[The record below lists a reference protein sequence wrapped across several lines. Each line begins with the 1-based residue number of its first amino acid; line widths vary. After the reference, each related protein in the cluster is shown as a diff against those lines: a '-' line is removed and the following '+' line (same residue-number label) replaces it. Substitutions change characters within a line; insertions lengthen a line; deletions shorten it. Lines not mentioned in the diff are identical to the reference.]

1 MYTEKKATFADIYS
15 FILHFFSFF
24 STFFFFFTFF
34 SNLQETVM
42 HSDNMNSRLH
52 QTNGQQKKER
62 ICKWKSLFNVTYV
75 LNQALWKC
83 TLTSMGSY
91 LVWWPRSLRVN
102 QLMVSVLEKSM
113 EALIPQT
120 VFAQRLLALQ
130 PLLWSQYEWPI
141 RDVNGI
147 VSMAVGGSL
156 WLFIIWEAVDKF
168 SRSGRVQHPGREV
181 LITPI
186 LLCQTT
192 FLIKLYLLLFVVKC
206 LKC

>member
-1 MYTEKKATFADIYS
+1 MYTEIKQPLLT
-15 FILHFFSFF
+15 FILSFYIFSPFFLH
-24 STFFFFFTFF
+24 FFFFFTFF

-42 HSDNMNSRLH
+42 HSDNMNSCLH

-168 SRSGRVQHPGREV
+168 SRSGRVQHPGREE

-186 LLCQTT
+186 LLWCN
-192 FLIKLYLLLFVVKC
+192 KL
-206 LKC
+206 